1 MTILDE
7 DFPGVIGF
15 ESTDVRVSKNS
26 EIAKIKVTRT
36 EGSDGTISCMLKTEP
51 LSESPSPNNAEE
63 YEDYIPQHSKVTFG
77 HQETE
82 KIVEIKILKDKTG
95 DENPDKLHD
104 DKGDDGKSSEGESGE
119 VMFKVKLE
127 KPDP

>member
-1 MTILDE
+1 M
-7 DFPGVIGF
+7 IGF

>member
-1 MTILDE
+1 M
-7 DFPGVIGF
+7 IGF

-51 LSESPSPNNAEE
+51 LSESPSANNAEE
-63 YEDYIPQHSKVTFG
+63 YEDYIPQHSKVTFL

-82 KIVEIKILKDKTG
+82 KTIEIKILKDKPG
-95 DENPDKLHD
+95 EAEGDKLGD
-104 DKGDDGKSSEGESGE
+104 DKGGDDSGDAE
-119 VMFKVKLE
+119 A
-127 KPDP
+127 